1 MNKSALLEVRNV
13 SKRFGGLVAV
23 NNISFDVHEHE
34 MLGLIGP
41 NGSGK
46 TTMMNLIS
54 GVFPVSDGNI
64 MMDDHLLS
72 DLPARRIAKAGVAR
86 TFQLVKVIEDMTVLE
101 NVMSG
106 AVFGHKRLWGRAL
119 RIYALRQLTRVGLSG
134 SENLAMNA
142 LTYIDQKR
150 VELARALSGDPKIIL
165 LDEWLAGL
173 NPTELQ
179 TGIEL
184 IHSVRGEGRTVILVE
199 HVMDAIRSL
208 CDRCVVMSSGE
219 KIAEG
224 TPDQVLS
231 DAQVIEAYLG
241 EEHVV

>member
-1 MNKSALLEVRNV
+1 MNSAPLLEIRGAT
-13 SKRFGGLVAV
+13 KRFGGLVAV

-54 GVFPVSDGNI
+54 GALPVSGGDI
-64 MMDDHLLS
+64 MMGDHLLS
-72 DLPARRIAKAGVAR
+72 DMPARRIAKAGVSR
-86 TFQLVKVIEDMTVLE
+86 TFQLVKVIEGMTALE
-101 NVMSG
+101 NVMTG
-106 AVFGHKRLWGRAL
+106 AVFGHKKMWGRAL
-119 RIYALRQLTRVGLSG
+119 RVYAQRQLERVGM
-134 SENLAMNA
+134 SEASHLPMSA

-150 VELARALSGDPKIIL
+150 VELARALAADPKVIL

-184 IHSVRGEGRTVILVE
+184 IHSIRDEGRTVILVE

-219 KIAEG
+219 KISEG
-224 TPDQVLS
+224 SPDEVLS
-231 DAQVIEAYLG
+231 DPHVIEAYLG
-241 EEHVV
+241 EDHGN

>member
-1 MNKSALLEVRNV
+1 MDRRNVLEVRNV
-13 SKRFGGLVAV
+13 TKRFGGLVAV
-23 NNISFDVHEHE
+23 NDLSFNVKEHE
-34 MLGLIGP
+34 VMGLIGP

-54 GVFPVSDGNI
+54 GALGLSGGDI
-64 MMDDHLLS
+64 MMDDHLIS
-72 DLPARRIAKAGVAR
+72 AMPPRKIARTGVAR
-86 TFQLVKVIEDMTVLE
+86 TFQLVRMLPTMTAQE
-101 NVMSG
+101 NVMAG
-106 AVFGHKRLWGRAL
+106 AVFGHKKLWGRAL
-119 RIYALRQLTRVGLSG
+119 EVHARRQLDRVGMGEAAHKPTS
-134 SENLAMNA
+134 A

-150 VELARALSGDPKIIL
+150 VELARALASDPKIIL

-184 IHSVRGEGRTVILVE
+184 IADLRSEGRTIILVE

-208 CDRCVVMSSGE
+208 CDSCVVMNTGK

-224 TPDQVLS
+224 TPEEVLS
-231 DAQVIEAYLG
+231 DKEVIKAYLG
-241 EEHVV
+241 DDHV